1 MKRYY
6 FDYAANTPVDPQVL
20 EAMTEFYKRH
30 FGNAS
35 GIHGF
40 ARDVQAALDNA
51 RATLASSIGA
61 KESEIVITAS
71 ATESNNTVFKGLAHL
86 FPQKS
91 HVIISSIE
99 HPSVLQTANF
109 LKTLG
114 FEVTEIEL
122 NENGQVTPQMVEAA
136 LRPETLLVSVMWV
149 NNEVGVMQPIAEIAK
164 VCRKKGVFFHTDAV
178 QGYGKY
184 KIDVHHSNVDFL
196 TASSHK
202 IYGPLG
208 AGLLFVRD
216 GLRFEPLLHGG
227 GHENGR
233 RASTV
238 NVPAVV
244 GFARA
249 VEIYEQI
256 RDHENE
262 RIQKWREQIVQAVQQ
277 IPDSRINE
285 FPAQAHNIVNIS
297 FKNVDGELLAIFLDR
312 QGIAVSTGSACSSG
326 KIKESRILKA
336 CHVPAE
342 YRRGTIRVSL
352 GRFNSDDEVAFL
364 LKVLPEAVQ
373 KVRKIS

>member
-20 EAMTEFYKRH
+20 EVMNDFYKKH
-30 FGNAS
+30 FGNSS

-40 ARDVQAALDNA
+40 ARDMQAALDKA
-51 RATLASSIGA
+51 RSMLANSLGA
-61 KESEIVITAS
+61 KESEIVFTAS
-71 ATESNNTVFKGLAHL
+71 ATESNNTIFKGLAYL
-86 FPQKS
+86 FPQKR
-91 HVIISSIE
+91 HLIISSIE
-99 HPSVLQTANF
+99 HPSVLETVNF
-109 LKTLG
+109 LKKSG
-114 FEVTEIEL
+114 FEVTELEL
-122 NENGQVTPQMVEAA
+122 NEDGQVTPQMVDEAI
-136 LRPETLLVSVMWV
+136 RSDTLLVSVMWV
-149 NNEVGVMQPIAEIAK
+149 NNEVGVIQPIAEIAK
-164 VCRKKGVFFHTDAV
+164 VCREKGVLFHTDAV
-178 QGYGKY
+178 QGFAKY
-184 KIDVHHSNVDFL
+184 KIDVHQANIDFL

-277 IPDSRINE
+277 IPDSRINA

-297 FKNVDGELLAIFLDR
+297 FKNVDGELLAILLDR
-312 QGIAVSTGSACSSG
+312 QGIAISTGSACSSG

-336 CHVPAE
+336 CHVPSD